1 MLDVQ
6 PLRVDR
12 HRQLNVKNVLKQTN
26 LDLVGLVEVVDEAAF
41 KTLLAGL
48 PAYDG
53 LLVTDPRW

>member
-1 MLDVQ
+1 M
-6 PLRVDR
+6 
-12 HRQLNVKNVLKQTN
+12 KNVLKQTN